1 MEIGSPTVRRRRLGL
16 ILRGLRERQGL
27 TGEQVGTAVER
38 SGSWVSRVET
48 GRVGLRS
55 RDLTDLLD
63 LFEVADAAVR
73 AELGA
78 LAREGKQRG
87 WWSKYADSL
96 SGPYA
101 TYIGFEAE
109 ATRLQVYET
118 LTVHGLLQTEEYARA
133 LFRAAF
139 PPLDADAVD
148 RRVKVRLERQHAL
161 LSPPPAESSD
171 QSGALELWA
180 IFDESVLY
188 RHIGGEDVL
197 RGQLRH
203 LHQATELPN
212 VTVQI
217 LPFTAGAHPGMVGSF
232 TVIKFA
238 AENDPDVVYVE
249 GITGD
254 IFAESEDARWYNVVF
269 EHLLANAFSPSASRE
284 RIARAIKELN

>member
-1 MEIGSPTVRRRRLGL
+1 MEVGSPTVRRRRLGL
-16 ILRGLRERQGL
+16 ILRGLREELKL
-27 TGEQVGTAVER
+27 TGEQVGAAVER

-48 GRVGLRS
+48 GRVGLRG

-63 LFEVADAAVR
+63 LFQVADAAVR
-73 AELGA
+73 AELAA

-118 LTVHGLLQTEEYARA
+118 LTVHGLLQTEDYARA

-139 PPLDADAVD
+139 PPLDANAVEQ
-148 RRVKVRLERQHAL
+148 RVKVRLERQHSL
-161 LSPPPAESSD
+161 LSASESADPAE
-171 QSGALELWA
+171 ARKLWA

-197 RGQLRH
+197 RDQLRH
-203 LHQATELPN
+203 LYEATELPN
-212 VTVQI
+212 ITVQI

-232 TVIKFA
+232 TVIKFR

-269 EHLLANAFSPSASRE
+269 EHLLANAFSPSTSRE
-284 RIARAIKELN
+284 RIAQAIKS